1 MENPKITGVISK
13 NIFQKQLIKI
23 VFFSLIII
31 SILIH
36 IWKIS
41 LPAVPVFDEA
51 YFSTFA
57 AQNAL
62 GEPYF
67 DIHPP
72 LGKLMFAL
80 PLFSEDRESLKDADF
95 VKIFRSPT
103 SSQIITDYRPG
114 NYKNFPYLD
123 LRLISVL
130 SSLLFLSALFFFV
143 RELAGDN
150 IALLAMFFA
159 TLENALLLHTRL
171 ILMDGMYLAL
181 GLFGLYFFVRKYPK
195 PILGGL
201 LFGAALAIKLTAIA
215 LIGPALVLWMLSG
228 DKKTAGKNFLKF
240 CLISFGTLLVLW
252 FSINTLLFPSGE
264 RLASFNEIMGT
275 SLAPAFW
282 TPIIMFLKDIL
293 VSFVGYTFGGNN
305 PMMSPWYFWPIL
317 LGTIHYDNSGMN
329 IRLVGNI
336 FVWYLSTLAVLAAI
350 AKFMRDGIKKI
361 GLSEEYKPALILL
374 GGYIFALVPFF
385 TIIRRAT
392 FLYHY
397 FPALTFAIGL
407 TAFLIIKFLENK
419 PRKIKIAVI
428 SAIIILTIVG
438 FLISAP
444 YTYGL

>member
-1 MENPKITGVISK
+1 MT
-13 NIFQKQLIKI
+13 LIKGRCVFI
-23 VFFSLIII
+23 VFFFLLALSATLHLWRLGIP
-31 SILIH
+31 SI
-36 IWKIS
+36 
-41 LPAVPVFDEA
+41 PVFDEV

-57 AQNAL
+57 AQNAF

-72 LGKLMFAL
+72 LGKLMLAL
-80 PLFSEDRESLKDADF
+80 PLFSKDRESLENADF
-95 VKIFRSPT
+95 IKIYRSPT
-103 SSQIITDYRPG
+103 SSQIITDYRPDD
-114 NYKNFPYLD
+114 YKNFPYLD

-130 SSLLFLSALFFFV
+130 SGLVFLSALFFFV
-143 RELAGDN
+143 RELAGDK

-171 ILMDGMYLAL
+171 ILMDGMYLAF
-181 GLFGLYFFVRKYPK
+181 GLFGLYFFVKKYPK
-195 PILGGL
+195 SILGGL
-201 LFGAALAIKLTAIA
+201 FFGAALAVKLTAIA
-215 LIGPALVLWMLSG
+215 LIGPALVLWMLSD

-240 CLISFGTLLVLW
+240 CLVSLGTLLALW
-252 FSINTLLFPSGE
+252 FSINILLFPPGE
-264 RLASFNEIMGT
+264 RIASFNEIMGM
-275 SLAPAFW
+275 SLTLTFW

-305 PMMSPWYFWPIL
+305 LMMSPWYGWPIL

-329 IRLVGNI
+329 IHLVGNI
-336 FVWYLSTLAVLAAI
+336 FVWYLSTLATIATIVKFAI
-350 AKFMRDGIKKI
+350 DGIKKI

-397 FPALTFAIGL
+397 FPALIFAIGL
-407 TAFLIIKFLENK
+407 AAFLIVKFLENK
-419 PRKIKIAVI
+419 PRKIKIAVM
-428 SAIIILTIVG
+428 SAIIILTVIGFIV
-438 FLISAP
+438 SAP